1 MDGPKY
7 IIRIIR
13 GNTLAANIPLYIYTL
28 SFYHIV
34 SLFKA
39 KKQLEVIRFLDHTVC
54 VFLLKN
60 VKMWLRIPLNGP
72 RPRLREEKGETL
84 DSAEQP
90 QSCQCFVNKFVIFV
104 LN

>member
-13 GNTLAANIPLYIYTL
+13 GNTLATNIPLYIYTL

-39 KKQLEVIRFLDHTVC
+39 KKQVEVTRFLDHTVC

-72 RPRLREEKGETL
+72 RPRKGGN
-84 DSAEQP
+84 SR
-90 QSCQCFVNKFVIFV
+90 FG
-104 LN
+104 